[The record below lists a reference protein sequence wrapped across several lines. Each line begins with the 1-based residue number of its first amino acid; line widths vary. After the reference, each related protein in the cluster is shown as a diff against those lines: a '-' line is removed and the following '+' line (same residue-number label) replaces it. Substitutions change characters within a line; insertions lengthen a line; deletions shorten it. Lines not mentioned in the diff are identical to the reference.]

1 MYINEIIRINYLCN
15 WKCSFCNVSKV
26 NNFGEKDIDN
36 KEVVYKIL
44 ALTKNYNKDER
55 RELTLSFSGGEPTLN
70 KNLVHYIALAKK
82 IWIWKIQ
89 IQTNGSLLFKNNKLY
104 QDLIEAGLNEIFL
117 AQHTHNDKTNKELG
131 CFYKFEDF
139 LDWIEFLKK
148 QSYLPDIFLNI
159 VVTQKNIW
167 EIEDFI
173 SILIKKD
180 FLKLLRNKIS
190 LWFCQPM
197 WYAMQNK
204 ETMLL
209 DFNNIQKISIEKI
222 IELSRKQNVL
232 LDFHYTSPPLCVL
245 NYPEYNLEYN
255 QLKQLEIDNKK
266 NNISESNLES
276 FKFLWKEKTKYS
288 GCNKCSYNKYCLGFY
303 KNYEE
308 YLGKNKIEEFIS
320 DFTNNAK

>member
-1 MYINEIIRINYLCN
+1 
-15 WKCSFCNVSKV
+15 
-26 NNFGEKDIDN
+26 
-36 KEVVYKIL
+36 
-44 ALTKNYNKDER
+44 
-55 RELTLSFSGGEPTLN
+55 
-70 KNLVHYIALAKK
+70 
-82 IWIWKIQ
+82 
-89 IQTNGSLLFKNNKLY
+89 
-104 QDLIEAGLNEIFL
+104 
-117 AQHTHNDKTNKELG
+117 
-131 CFYKFEDF
+131 
-139 LDWIEFLKK
+139 
-148 QSYLPDIFLNI
+148 
-159 VVTQKNIW
+159 
-167 EIEDFI
+167 
-173 SILIKKD
+173 
-180 FLKLLRNKIS
+180 
-190 LWFCQPM
+190 
-197 WYAMQNK
+197 MQNK